1 MPIIV
6 NLDVMMAKRHMGAGE
21 LAETIG
27 ITPANLSILKNNKAK
42 AVRFSTLEALCK
54 ALDCQPADLL
64 EYRPVAKMLDKTSSI
79 ICAFGLASAAPRSPY
94 RHLELCGVALDIR
107 RQPNEI

>member
-1 MPIIV
+1 MPIVI
-6 NLDVMMAKRHMGAGE
+6 NLDVMMARRKISAGE
-21 LAETIG
+21 LAERVG

-64 EYRPVAKMLDKTSSI
+64 EYVPEDGM
-79 ICAFGLASAAPRSPY
+79 
-94 RHLELCGVALDIR
+94 
-107 RQPNEI
+107 Q